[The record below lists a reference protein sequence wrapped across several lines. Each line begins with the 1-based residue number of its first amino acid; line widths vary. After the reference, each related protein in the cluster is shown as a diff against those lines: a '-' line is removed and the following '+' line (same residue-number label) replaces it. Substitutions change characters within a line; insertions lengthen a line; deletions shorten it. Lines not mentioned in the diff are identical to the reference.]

1 MTKEQ
6 INNIFK
12 EIKEKA
18 NLDFA
23 YSEALDDCST
33 CTWWEIANK
42 HGKDS
47 KGIWLKHFT
56 FGVNKGEWNTE
67 CNFIAHDLTKK
78 QKNIVKNELEKHF
91 IVEWD
96 LSDSQCILIKNK

>member
-1 MTKEQ
+1 MTKKQ

-23 YSEALDDCST
+23 YSEALGDCST
-33 CTWWEIANK
+33 CTWTEIVNK
-42 HGKDS
+42 HGKEA
-47 KGIWLKHFT
+47 KGIWLKYFT
-56 FGVNKGEWNTE
+56 FGGNKRKWDIGY
-67 CNFIAHDLTKK
+67 NFIAHDLTAE